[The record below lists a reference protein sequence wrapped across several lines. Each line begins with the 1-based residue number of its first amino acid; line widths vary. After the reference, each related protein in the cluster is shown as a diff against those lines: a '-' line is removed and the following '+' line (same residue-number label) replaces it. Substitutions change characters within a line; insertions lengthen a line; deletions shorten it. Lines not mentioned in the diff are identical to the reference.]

1 LPKRRR
7 VWIGL
12 AAVLLG
18 LLVLVGLV
26 VVPRLRSDDPTT
38 VTVMTRNLYLGADI
52 NRPIRAATG
61 RTGSEALVALG
72 QANHELRR
80 IVDRTDFRTRSRLV
94 AAEIAATRPDLVG
107 LQEVAL
113 WRSGPM
119 ELDQLGRPN
128 ATTVDYDFLDT
139 LLTDLARRSVVYD
152 VVQSQDESDV
162 EGPAFTGD
170 PTAGTAESTRDVR
183 LTLRDVLLVRAD
195 AGITVADHGSGQYQN
210 RLEIQLSG
218 IPYAYIRG
226 FAWAD
231 LEIGRSRLRV
241 VTTHLESE
249 SADLALAQA
258 TELLAGPAGPR
269 SGLTV
274 IACDCNSDP
283 KNQTVRPPDSVPP
296 AAAYQRLIGSGG
308 FADSW
313 LAQGP
318 AAGLGF
324 TFGLSEGL
332 DDPDPSFSR
341 RIDFVLA
348 RGLPAERLAASRAE
362 VTGEEPADRDPGT
375 GLWPS
380 DHAGVVSRFPLSGA

>member
-1 LPKRRR
+1 L
-7 VWIGL
+7 IGL
-12 AAVLLG
+12 V
-18 LLVLVGLV
+18 VLVVLV
-26 VVPRLRSDDPTT
+26 VVPRLRGDDPTT

-52 NRPIRAATG
+52 NRPVRAATG
-61 RTGSEALVALG
+61 LTGPEALLALG
-72 QANHELRR
+72 QANHELRS
-80 IVDRTDFRTRSRLV
+80 IVDRTDFRIRSRLM

-119 ELDQLGRPN
+119 ELDQLGHPN

-139 LLTDLARRSVVYD
+139 LLTELARRSVVYD
-152 VVQSQDESDV
+152 VVQSQDQSDV

-170 PTAGTAESTRDVR
+170 PTTGTAESTRDVR

-195 AGITVADHGSGQYQN
+195 AGITVADRGSGQYQN
-210 RLEIQLSG
+210 RLEIELSG
-218 IPYAYIRG
+218 IRYAYISG

-231 LEIGRSRLRV
+231 LEIGRSRLRM

-258 TELLAGPAGPR
+258 EELLAGPAGPR
-269 SGLTV
+269 PGLTV
-274 IACDCNSDP
+274 ITCDCNSDP
-283 KNQTVRPPDSVPP
+283 QNQTVRPPASVSP
-296 AAAYQRLIGSGG
+296 AAAYQRLTGSGG

-318 AAGLGF
+318 AAGHGF
-324 TFGLSEGL
+324 TFGLGEGVN
-332 DDPDPSFSR
+332 DPAPSFSR

-348 RGLPAERLAASRAE
+348 RGLAPERLAAGRGE

-380 DHAGVVSRFPLSGA
+380 DHAGVVSRLPLSGG